1 MVMPSNEEN
10 DMRFMAEYPIL
21 SDEDGGAWIDPANI
35 ASFARTME
43 AAGFD
48 AIAFTDHPAP
58 SGKWLRGGGHETF
71 DPFVA
76 LGYLAG
82 VTARIRLMTHLVV
95 VPYRNPFIQAKSMT
109 SLDVLSGGRATFVL
123 GTGYLRS
130 EFAALGVDMEERND
144 LLDEAV
150 EVITGVWTNEEFSY
164 EGRHFSAH
172 GQSQRPAPVQTPHPP
187 LWMGGNSKVNLR
199 RIAKWGQGW
208 GAMIGSPELVK
219 TTRTAGIYSIEDLA
233 KSIDYLGQQLIENGR
248 TLSDVDIAA
257 TLPSLRLGDPFSPQA
272 RIDDIG
278 KAAEAGCTWVG
289 ATMPHGPIA
298 AALEAVEQ
306 FGAEVIAKT
315 R

>member
-1 MVMPSNEEN
+1 
-10 DMRFMAEYPIL
+10 MRFTAEYPIL
-21 SDEDGGAWIDPANI
+21 SDDDGGSWIDPANVAKFAI
-35 ASFARTME
+35 AME

-82 VTARIRLMTHLVV
+82 VTSRIRLMTHLVV

-109 SLDVLSGGRATFVL
+109 SVDVLSGGRATFVL

-150 EVITGVWTNEEFSY
+150 EVIKGVWTNEEFSY
-164 EGRHFSAH
+164 VGRHFSAQ
-172 GQSQRPAPVQTPHPP
+172 GQTQRPAPVQTPHPP

-199 RIAKWGQGW
+199 RIAQWGQGW
-208 GAMIGSPELVK
+208 AAMMGSPELVK

-233 KSIDYLGQQLIENGR
+233 KSIGYLGEQLVENGR
-248 TLSDVDIAA
+248 TLADVDICA
-257 TLPSLRLGDPFSPQA
+257 TLPSLRLSDSLSNQE

-278 KAAEAGCTWVG
+278 KAAAVGCTWVG
-289 ATMPHGPIA
+289 ATIPHGSLA

-306 FGAEVIAKT
+306 FGTEVISKA